1 MLKFILNFNFLL
13 RWLLWKNLFI
23 SGKVKKAT
31 LNPLE
36 ILIFFLLRNVL
47 IVTILLNKS
56 LILVYILILLKNI

>member
-47 IVTILLNKS
+47 NVTILLNKS
-56 LILVYILILLKNI
+56 LTLVYILILLKNI

>member
-23 SGKVKKAT
+23 SGKIKKAT

-47 IVTILLNKS
+47 NVTILLNKS

>member
-47 IVTILLNKS
+47 NVTILLNKS